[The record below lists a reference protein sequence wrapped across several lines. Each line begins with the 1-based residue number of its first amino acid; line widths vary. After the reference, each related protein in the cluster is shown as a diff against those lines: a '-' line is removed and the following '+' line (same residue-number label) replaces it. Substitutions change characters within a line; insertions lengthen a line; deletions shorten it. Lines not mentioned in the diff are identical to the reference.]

1 MTNKN
6 YSLLLQPL
14 KRILRIVFLSAL
26 CWESTLLLNAK
37 KASDADKLDGH
48 DWSEVEA
55 IAKKISVGDYKF
67 SARTSNHEGWLLCN
81 GGTVSRTTH
90 AELFSVIG
98 VQFGEGNKTTTFNL
112 PNAKGRVAAA
122 INNNRPM
129 GRSEGSETHK
139 LTVNEMPLHG
149 HKAYYSRESGG
160 GKDSDGYIAIDRSGP
175 AEIHN
180 ARTGEPQKVTSSRST
195 NAIGGTGGNA
205 AHNNMQPTLFVG
217 NLFIYSGK

>member
-1 MTNKN
+1 MRNLTMINKN
-6 YSLLLQPL
+6 YSLLFQPF
-14 KRILRIVFLSAL
+14 KRMLRIVFLSVL

-55 IAKKISVGDYKF
+55 IDNKVTELEKRISVGDYKF

-129 GRSEGSETHK
+129 GRSVGSEMHT
-139 LTVNEMPLHG
+139 LTISEMPSHRHSIRRDSFGSDDGHALTATSNRDES
-149 HKAYYSRESGG
+149 HKANESG
-160 GKDSDGYIAIDRSGP
+160 A
-175 AEIHN
+175 
-180 ARTGEPQKVTSSRST
+180 
-195 NAIGGTGGNA
+195 TGGGA